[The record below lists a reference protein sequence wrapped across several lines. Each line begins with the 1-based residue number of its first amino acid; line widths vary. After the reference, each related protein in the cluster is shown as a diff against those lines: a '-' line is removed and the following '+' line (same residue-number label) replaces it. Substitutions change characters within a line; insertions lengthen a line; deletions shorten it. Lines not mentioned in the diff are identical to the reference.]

1 MSSSNTTTSTPT
13 DSGRGY
19 HNVATGNALVT
30 VKSHEKEADIILFGA
45 NFCPFVQRVW
55 VVFEVL
61 GIPYKVFLVPL
72 FSVSNTDE
80 LVCSTV
86 SISTGDLDPN
96 RQPRKS
102 K

>member
-1 MSSSNTTTSTPT
+1 MITMSSSSTTTSTPT

-55 VVFEVL
+55 VAFEFL
-61 GIPYKVFLVPL
+61 GIPYKVFSVPDFPSYSPSL
-72 FSVSNTDE
+72 ILTNSFVV
-80 LVCSTV
+80 L
-86 SISTGDLDPN
+86 
-96 RQPRKS
+96 
-102 K
+102 